1 LPCRAPP
8 PATRPTLHF
17 SSCRRFDSDGSATW
31 RRDKTG
37 IFLKKEADAR
47 RCLHDANYVTTVYNV
62 NSIDIIF
69 LCFMLW
75 SSGVKMTELKDV
87 CELAREL
94 VVKYNTQERA
104 AEAAKVHQN
113 IISRLCRGE
122 RSDVRLSTYKRMID
136 ALETTV

>member
-1 LPCRAPP
+1 LSFFISPG
-8 PATRPTLHF
+8 
-17 SSCRRFDSDGSATW
+17 RRQ
-31 RRDKTG
+31 
-37 IFLKKEADAR
+37 
-47 RCLHDANYVTTVYNV
+47 RCLHETNYVTTVYNV

-94 VVKYNTQERA
+94 VIKYDTQERA
-104 AEAAKVHQN
+104 ADAAKVHQN

-136 ALETTV
+136 ALEKTVSQERIAHAPRTGADGLRLTTLAY

>member
-1 LPCRAPP
+1 
-8 PATRPTLHF
+8 
-17 SSCRRFDSDGSATW
+17 
-31 RRDKTG
+31 
-37 IFLKKEADAR
+37 
-47 RCLHDANYVTTVYNV
+47 
-62 NSIDIIF
+62 
-69 LCFMLW
+69 
-75 SSGVKMTELKDV
+75 MTELKDV

-136 ALETTV
+136 ALETTEMTYER